1 MKHSALNAVKYD
13 YKKYRE
19 KNYAVHG
26 VVLSAVKYKWF
37 NPQVAFLQR
46 PPSRNLNK
54 IKGSEDRGNRNYID
68 QNEIHRHRNKE
79 KRRTASSRY

>member
-54 IKGSEDRGNRNYID
+54 IKENKRQRGSS
-68 QNEIHRHRNKE
+68 K
-79 KRRTASSRY
+79 